1 MTDNKFDELWQRAE
15 TERYSQRLAAEYPAW
30 QRKQKRILTVMTSL
44 VVVASLA
51 ISLHHLLQQRQPQN
65 YEKVYCNHVGITD
78 EQWVQ
83 LAAEMLLE

>member
-1 MTDNKFDELWQRAE
+1 MTDNKFDELWQWAE
-15 TERYSQRLAAEYPAW
+15 TERYSQRLALEYPAW
-30 QRKQKRILTVMTSL
+30 QRRQKRMITVVTSL
-44 VVVASLA
+44 VVVVSLA
-51 ISLHHLLQQRQPQN
+51 ISLLLLQHRQPQD

>member
-15 TERYSQRLAAEYPAW
+15 TERYSQRLALEYPAW
-30 QRKQKRILTVMTSL
+30 QRRQKRMITVVTFL

-51 ISLHHLLQQRQPQN
+51 ISLLLLQHRQSQD
-65 YEKVYCNHVGITD
+65 YEKVYCNHVDITD